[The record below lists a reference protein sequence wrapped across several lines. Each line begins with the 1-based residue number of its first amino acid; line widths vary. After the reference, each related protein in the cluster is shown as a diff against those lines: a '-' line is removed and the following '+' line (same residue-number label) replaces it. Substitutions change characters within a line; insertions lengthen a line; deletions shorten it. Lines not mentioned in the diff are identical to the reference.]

1 MSKEQLVNRLFS
13 LESHVDAQVLR
24 NGNLTDTDWEKLIE
38 GAGTIGSS
46 RMIIDDTSGISIS
59 EMRSKCRKYKLE
71 QGLDLIIIDYLQLMS
86 GSGGRKNESRQ
97 QEISEIHDR

>member
-1 MSKEQLVNRLFS
+1 M
-13 LESHVDAQVLR
+13 H
-24 NGNLTDTDWEKLIE
+24 WEKLIE

-71 QGLDLIIIDYLQLMS
+71 QGLDLIIIDYLQSMS
-86 GSGGRKNESRQ
+86 GEAADVKMKAASRKFRRF
-97 QEISEIHDR
+97 HDR